1 MERHSVFTAVAIAN
15 ALAGR
20 NVVRAVHQIMKH
32 VISVLWDIV
41 PPLLGHDRKTSR
53 IICPKR
59 KWITDIQRVMC
70 AHGCEHGRE
79 HERQCRFAA
88 LIWLVARETGRGN
101 YSCREHTHYESHYDP
116 PPTLPVELNLF
127 KTRFGARHACFKMMV
142 VCAIYWN
149 RDVAV
154 SSLSHLVGLKSH
166 NRHPFSS
173 VPGHDI
179 CRQVDRRQASPEDL
193 SLRFVV

>member
-1 MERHSVFTAVAIAN
+1 MGASMDVSMSVSVGLQHLFGW
-15 ALAGR
+15 LQEKLD
-20 NVVRAVHQIMKH
+20 VV
-32 VISVLWDIV
+32 
-41 PPLLGHDRKTSR
+41 
-53 IICPKR
+53 IIHAENTP
-59 KWITDIQRVMC
+59 TMNP
-70 AHGCEHGRE
+70 
-79 HERQCRFAA
+79 
-88 LIWLVARETGRGN
+88 TM
-101 YSCREHTHYESHYDP
+101 TP

-193 SLRFVV
+193 SLRFVVWPLYRG